1 MARFQ
6 TQLSLFIELEVEK
19 KGISDVWRII
29 GILGIFLDNRG
40 KKGIEIFFFFSFDAW
55 YWIEFV
61 DGIVSVRYGKMSNL

>member
-29 GILGIFLDNRG
+29 GILGIFLDNRD
-40 KKGIEIFFFFSFDAW
+40 KKGIEIFFFFLSMP
-55 YWIEFV
+55 
-61 DGIVSVRYGKMSNL
+61 GIGSNSLMELF

>member
-29 GILGIFLDNRG
+29 GILGIFLDNRD

-55 YWIEFV
+55 YI
-61 DGIVSVRYGKMSNL
+61 GSNSLMELF